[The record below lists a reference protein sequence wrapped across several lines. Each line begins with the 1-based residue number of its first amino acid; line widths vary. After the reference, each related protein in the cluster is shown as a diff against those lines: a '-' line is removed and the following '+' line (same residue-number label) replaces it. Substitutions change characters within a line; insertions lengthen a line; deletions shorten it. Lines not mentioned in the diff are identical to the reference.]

1 MCSELIKECGQI
13 ILDKDHGKAKM
24 LIKAMKKG
32 MISITLQMK
41 LSYICPWIF
50 TFYPLFYVLVCHLIC
65 LFDRQSLLF

>member
-32 MISITLQMK
+32 MISITL
-41 LSYICPWIF
+41 
-50 TFYPLFYVLVCHLIC
+50 
-65 LFDRQSLLF
+65 